1 MDNLEENLAIT
12 ICSTSVLSLV
22 QSIHSPAIPFVL
34 TGPHKDFTDGGPH
47 KCTCISIAVPST
59 STTMNI
65 TWDGKTPE
73 NKAYPVYLGVTLV
86 ISHNSLSR
94 TRKLRPLV

>member
-1 MDNLEENLAIT
+1 MDNREENLAIT

-47 KCTCISIAVPST
+47 KCTCISIAV
-59 STTMNI
+59 
-65 TWDGKTPE
+65 
-73 NKAYPVYLGVTLV
+73 TL
-86 ISHNSLSR
+86 NSLCLGHVN
-94 TRKLRPLV
+94 TGKCVKQEIHELII